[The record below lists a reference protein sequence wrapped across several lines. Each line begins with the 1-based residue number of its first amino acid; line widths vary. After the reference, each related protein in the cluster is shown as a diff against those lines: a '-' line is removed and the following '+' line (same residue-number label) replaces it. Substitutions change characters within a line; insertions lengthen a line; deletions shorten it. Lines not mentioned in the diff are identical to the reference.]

1 MIGEP
6 NNLNVL
12 GSKSTKIKELNRSQ
26 NRLVLNIPEID
37 LSTCIDKLHDL
48 GTVNLKLKYI

>member
-6 NNLNVL
+6 NNLNIL

-37 LSTCIDKLHDL
+37 LSIDKLHDL

>member
-12 GSKSTKIKELNRSQ
+12 GSKSTKIKE
-26 NRLVLNIPEID
+26 
-37 LSTCIDKLHDL
+37 
-48 GTVNLKLKYI
+48 